1 MVNKTMPNNL
11 KVSDYLATLSKQR
24 NCDATTLIE
33 LMSKISGLEPVMW
46 GPSIIGFGTKHYK
59 YDTGREGDMPII
71 SFSPRQAQI
80 TIYFNE
86 GFDRYGTQLGLLGNH
101 KTSVA
106 CLYINKLNNIDLDI
120 LTDMLKESFKV
131 NNTET
136 TNSVEQYLKTV
147 PIQALP
153 YLNEL
158 RQLIKEVLPDANEV
172 ISYGVIGY
180 KLDTKRARIFVAGWH
195 DHVSIYPVPKDID
208 LQVML
213 KPYIKGKGTIWFDIN
228 KPLPLE
234 LINKTVLSLVN

>member
-1 MVNKTMPNNL
+1 MPNSL

-24 NCDATTLIE
+24 NSDATTLIE

-86 GFDRYGTQLGLLGNH
+86 GFDRYGIQLGLLGNH
-101 KTSVA
+101 KTSLA

-131 NNTET
+131 NSTET
-136 TNSVEQYLKTV
+136 TNSVDQYLKTV

-158 RQLIKEVLPDANEV
+158 RQLIKEILPDANEV

-180 KLDTKRARIFVAGWH
+180 KLDTKRARVFVAGWH
-195 DHVSIYPVPKDID
+195 DHVSIYPVPKDTD
-208 LQVML
+208 LQALL
-213 KPYIKGKGTIWFDIN
+213 KPYIKGKGTLWFDIN

-234 LINKTVLSLVN
+234 LINKTVMSLVN